1 MKLMGRPTQLVSGSP
16 FCITQILFTMKKVI
30 LSLVTLLAATTL
42 ATAQMRPSVKLEAGA
57 NCSQQVL
64 KFDKLPTNVDM
75 LMGYRVGVGVELDIK
90 NGFYFNPGL
99 YFLSRGFKR
108 VDVVETE
115 ISRDV
120 SATITT
126 TNTLWLHNVEVP
138 LHVGYR
144 VPISSDIT
152 LSLQAGPWL
161 AYGMAGKLTTRV
173 DVDAPSSQRSEPSK
187 EATEKTIEPYD
198 TKSKSLKPFD
208 LGLGVQGAFEYRQFA
223 LNLGFERSLL
233 NTCFREMGEVYN
245 MNLYVGLGYRF

>member
-1 MKLMGRPTQLVSGSP
+1 MGRSP
-16 FCITQILFTMKKVI
+16 FRITQTLFTMKKVI

-42 ATAQMRPSVKLEAGA
+42 ATAQMRPTVKLEAGA

-75 LMGYRVGVGVELDIK
+75 LIGYRVGVGVELDIK

-115 ISRDV
+115 ISRDA

-173 DVDAPSSQRSEPSK
+173 DVDAPSSQRSDPSK

-208 LGLGVQGAFEYRQFA
+208 LGLGVQGAFEYRQFG